1 MLELV
6 LAVSAA
12 VLISAMCSLFEAVL
26 YSLPLSQIETMAAE
40 GRRAGQILQRLRQ
53 DVDRPIAAI
62 LSLNTIANTAGA
74 TVAGAAALAVFGH
87 DWIAYFSAFFTLV
100 ILMFSEVI
108 PKTAGVV
115 YNRALSVVIAQPLNI
130 LVVLFTPFI
139 WLTGFVTKL
148 ISRGKVANEVSQDEL
163 VSMARMGLKAGAIEA
178 DQEKVIQNVLSLE
191 SKDVSEIMTPRTVM
205 FLLSADA
212 TIQEVKDNSGLLNY
226 SRIPV
231 YDKDPDDVVG
241 VALRRDL
248 LTAMADGQGE
258 TRVEELMR
266 PVDFVA
272 QSLSCDRLLR
282 MLMERR
288 QHLSMVVDEFGG
300 LVGLVSLE
308 DVLEEILGKEIV
320 DEFDQVDDL
329 RELARR
335 RRRKTLGE
343 GGGTDE

>member
-272 QSLSCDRLLR
+272 QSLSCDRQLR